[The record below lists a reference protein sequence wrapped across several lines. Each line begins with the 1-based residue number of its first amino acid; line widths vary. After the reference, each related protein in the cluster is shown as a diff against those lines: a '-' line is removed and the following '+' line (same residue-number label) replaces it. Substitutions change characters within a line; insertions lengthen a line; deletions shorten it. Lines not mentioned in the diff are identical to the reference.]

1 MKPRPSAA
9 GFTLLET
16 ALALVIMALVLSAM
30 IYPLRAQVE
39 TRFVDETQKIL
50 DEAREALLGFISVN
64 GYFPCPA
71 DAASNGQEAVGTD
84 HDLGTCPTWYGFLPA
99 AALGMSKLDLQGY
112 AIDAW
117 GQPGD
122 AAGLNRIRYA
132 VTNQTVQTI
141 PNTYTSEN
149 ALASID
155 IDLIDSTDLLYVCG
169 SAAGVVA
176 GSNCGTAPVLTARA
190 PVVIWSVGGNA
201 RSGGVNADE
210 AQNPNPNGGSADR
223 IFVSRTRSDASAT
236 EFDDMVTWIPIA
248 TLMNRLVGAGH
259 VPP

>member
-1 MKPRPSAA
+1 MLKRYGPCA

-16 ALALVIMALVLSAM
+16 ALALVIMALVVSAM
-30 IYPLRAQVE
+30 IYPLRTQVE
-39 TRFVDETQKIL
+39 TRFVDETQKTL

-117 GQPGD
+117 GLPGD
-122 AAGLNRIRYA
+122 ATGLNRIRYA

-141 PNTYTSEN
+141 PNAYTSEN

-155 IDLIDSTDLLYVCG
+155 IDLIDSIDLLYVCG
-169 SAAGVVA
+169 SGTGVVA
-176 GSNCGTAPVLTARA
+176 GSNCGTAPVLTTRA
-190 PVVIWSVGGNA
+190 PVVIWSVVGMPAAAAPTPTKRKIRIQTAAAPTAFSSAA
-201 RSGGVNADE
+201 RGPTQAP
-210 AQNPNPNGGSADR
+210 PNST
-223 IFVSRTRSDASAT
+223 ISSRGFRSRRS
-236 EFDDMVTWIPIA
+236 
-248 TLMNRLVGAGH
+248 
-259 VPP
+259 